1 MRVTAE
7 TKSATR
13 RRILE
18 VAQKHFAQQGFEVAT
33 TRDLAQAAGIA
44 AGTLFNYFPT
54 KEAIVEAL
62 VRDAYVRAAE
72 SGLTE
77 ADDGQSSLAEELF
90 AHVAA
95 LLRKLKS
102 FRKYLPAVLESSLS
116 PAVDPSNGEPSLRAI
131 HLEAVGAILSRR
143 NNDAAGSAMALQ
155 LYWTLY
161 TGVLAFWA
169 KDASPKQEDTLALL
183 DESMT
188 MFTGW
193 LENQAQA
200 EPIRKRG

>member
-18 VAQKHFAQQGFEVAT
+18 VAQNHFAQQGYEVAT

-62 VRDAYVRAAE
+62 VRDVYLRTAGANTSDEGDQPA
-72 SGLTE
+72 
-77 ADDGQSSLAEELF
+77 LAEALF

-95 LLRKLKS
+95 LLRRLKP

-116 PAVDPSNGEPSLRAI
+116 PAVDLVNGEPSLRAI
-131 HLEAVGAILSRR
+131 HLEAVGAILSQH
-143 NNDAAGSAMALQ
+143 NGAAAGSAMALQ
-155 LYWTLY
+155 LYWTLF
-161 TGVLAFWA
+161 TGVLSYWA
-169 KDASPKQEDTLALL
+169 KDTSPKQEDTLALL
-183 DESMT
+183 DESMN
-188 MFTGW
+188 MFADW
-193 LENQAQA
+193 LEKQTDA
-200 EPIRKRG
+200 

>member
-18 VAQKHFAQQGFEVAT
+18 VAQKHFAQHGFDVAT

-62 VRDAYVRAAE
+62 VRDAYLRASE
-72 SGLTE
+72 SGTQEL
-77 ADDGQSSLAEELF
+77 DDGQSSLAEELF
-90 AHVAA
+90 AHVAG
-95 LLRKLKS
+95 LLRKLKP

-116 PAVDPSNGEPSLRAI
+116 
-131 HLEAVGAILSRR
+131 
-143 NNDAAGSAMALQ
+143 
-155 LYWTLY
+155 
-161 TGVLAFWA
+161 
-169 KDASPKQEDTLALL
+169 
-183 DESMT
+183 
-188 MFTGW
+188 
-193 LENQAQA
+193 
-200 EPIRKRG
+200 

>member
-18 VAQKHFAQQGFEVAT
+18 IAQKHFAQHGFEVAT

-54 KEAIVEAL
+54 KAAIVEAL
-62 VRDAYVRAAE
+62 VCDAYVRAAE
-72 SGLTE
+72 AGTPE
-77 ADDGQSSLAEELF
+77 EDNGGSSLAEELF
-90 AHVAA
+90 AHVAG
-95 LLRKLKS
+95 LLRKLKP

-116 PAVDPSNGEPSLRAI
+116 PAVDHSNGEPSLRAI
-131 HLEAVGAILSRR
+131 HLEAVGAILSRH
-143 NNDAAGSAMALQ
+143 NSNAAGSAMALQ

-169 KDASPKQEDTLALL
+169 SDSSPKQERTLALL
-183 DESMT
+183 DESMN
-188 MFTGW
+188 MFASW
-193 LENQAQA
+193 LEKQSDA
-200 EPIRKRG
+200 

>member
-18 VAQKHFAQQGFEVAT
+18 VAQKHFAQHGFEVAT

-72 SGLTE
+72 
-77 ADDGQSSLAEELF
+77 ADSSDEGQDESLLAEALF
-90 AHVAA
+90 AQVAA
-95 LLRKLKS
+95 LLRKLRP
-102 FRKYLPAVLESSLS
+102 FRKYLPAVLDSSFS
-116 PAVDPSNGEPSLRAI
+116 PAVDQQNGEPSLRAI
-131 HLEAVGAILSRR
+131 HLEAVGAILSRH
-143 NNDAAGSAMALQ
+143 NSDAAGSAMALQ

-161 TGVLAFWA
+161 TGVLTFWA
-169 KDASPKQEDTLALL
+169 KDTSPKQEETLALL

-188 MFTGW
+188 MFVGW
-193 LENQAQA
+193 LENQDQA
-200 EPIRKRG
+200 DSDQKRG

>member
-18 VAQKHFAQQGFEVAT
+18 VAQKHFAQHGFEVAT

-62 VRDAYVRAAE
+62 VRDAYVRA
-72 SGLTE
+72 TE
-77 ADDGQSSLAEELF
+77 ANTRDEEDEQASLAEALF

-95 LLRKLKS
+95 LLRKLKP

-116 PAVDPSNGEPSLRAI
+116 PAVDQSNGEPSLRAM
-131 HLEAVGAILSRR
+131 HLEAVGA
-143 NNDAAGSAMALQ
+143 
-155 LYWTLY
+155 
-161 TGVLAFWA
+161 
-169 KDASPKQEDTLALL
+169 
-183 DESMT
+183 
-188 MFTGW
+188 
-193 LENQAQA
+193 
-200 EPIRKRG
+200 

>member
-18 VAQKHFAQQGFEVAT
+18 VAQQHFAQHGFEVAT

-62 VRDAYVRAAE
+62 VRDAYVRAAGA
-72 SGLTE
+72 SP
-77 ADDGQSSLAEELF
+77 ADDEEQPSLAEALF

-95 LLRKLKS
+95 LLRKLKP

-116 PAVDPSNGEPSLRAI
+116 PAVDHVNGEPSLRAM
-131 HLEAVGAILSRR
+131 HLETVGQILSRH
-143 NNDAAGSAMALQ
+143 NSEAGGSAMALQ

-161 TGVLAFWA
+161 TGVLAYWA
-169 KDASPKQEDTLALL
+169 KDASPKQENTLALL
-183 DESMT
+183 DESMS
-188 MFTGW
+188 MFADW
-193 LENQAQA
+193 LEAKEGTQ
-200 EPIRKRG
+200 

>member
-18 VAQKHFAQQGFEVAT
+18 VAQKHFAQHGFEVAT

-62 VRDAYVRAAE
+62 VRDVYVRAAE
-72 SGLTE
+72 ANAD
-77 ADDGQSSLAEELF
+77 ADDQPSTLSEELF
-90 AHVAA
+90 AQVAA
-95 LLRKLKS
+95 LLRKLKP
-102 FRKYLPAVLESSLS
+102 FRKYLPALLESSLS
-116 PAVDPSNGEPSLRAI
+116 PAVDQVNDEPSLRAI
-131 HLEAVGAILSRR
+131 HLESVGAVLFRHSSE
-143 NNDAAGSAMALQ
+143 AGAAMALQ

-161 TGVLAFWA
+161 TGVLSFWA
-169 KDASPKQEDTLALL
+169 KDTSPKQEDTLALL

-188 MFTGW
+188 MFASW
-193 LENQAQA
+193 LENQDQA
-200 EPIRKRG
+200 GSDRKRG

>member
-18 VAQKHFAQQGFEVAT
+18 VAQKHFAQHGFEVAT

-62 VRDAYVRAAE
+62 IRDVYLRAAE
-72 SGLTE
+72 TNVD
-77 ADDGQSSLAEELF
+77 ADEESSSLAEALF
-90 AHVAA
+90 AQVAA
-95 LLRKLKS
+95 LLRKLKP
-102 FRKYLPAVLESSLS
+102 FRRYLPAVLESSLS
-116 PAVDPSNGEPSLRAI
+116 PAVDAANGEPSLRAI
-131 HLEAVGAILSRR
+131 HLESVGALLSSH
-143 NNDAAGSAMALQ
+143 NSDAGSAMALQ

-161 TGVLAFWA
+161 TGVLAYWA

-183 DESMT
+183 DESMN
-188 MFTGW
+188 MFADW
-193 LENQAQA
+193 LEKQT
-200 EPIRKRG
+200 RT

>member
-18 VAQKHFAQQGFEVAT
+18 VAQKHFAQHGFESAT

-62 VRDAYVRAAE
+62 VRDVYVRAADN
-72 SGLTE
+72 SS
-77 ADDGQSSLAEELF
+77 ADNNEEISSLAEELF
-90 AHVAA
+90 AQVAA
-95 LLRKLKS
+95 SLRKLKS

-116 PAVDPSNGEPSLRAI
+116 PAVDSVTGEPSLRAI
-131 HLEAVGAILSRR
+131 HLEAVGAILSRH
-143 NNDAAGSAMALQ
+143 DADASSAMALQ

-169 KDASPKQEDTLALL
+169 KDTSPKQEDTLALL
-183 DESMT
+183 DESMN
-188 MFTGW
+188 MFADW
-193 LENQAQA
+193 LEKQTQ
-200 EPIRKRG
+200 

>member
-18 VAQKHFAQQGFEVAT
+18 VAQKHFAQHGFESAT

-62 VRDAYVRAAE
+62 VRDVYVRAAE
-72 SGLTE
+72 ASVDT
-77 ADDGQSSLAEELF
+77 DDEPSSLSEELF
-90 AHVAA
+90 AQVAA

-116 PAVDPSNGEPSLRAI
+116 PAVDASNGEPSLRAI
-131 HLEAVGAILSRR
+131 HLEAVGAILSRH
-143 NNDAAGSAMALQ
+143 NADASSAMALQ

-169 KDASPKQEDTLALL
+169 KDTSPKQEDTLALI
-183 DESMT
+183 DESMN
-188 MFTGW
+188 MFADW
-193 LENQAQA
+193 LEKTTDASQD
-200 EPIRKRG
+200 P

>member
-18 VAQKHFAQQGFEVAT
+18 VAQKHFAQHGFEVAT

-62 VRDAYVRAAE
+62 VRDVYVRAAE
-72 SGLTE
+72 AAAPDE
-77 ADDGQSSLAEELF
+77 ADETPLADALF
-90 AHVAA
+90 AHVAG
-95 LLRKLKS
+95 LLHKLKP

-131 HLEAVGAILSRR
+131 HLEAVGAILSHHHA
-143 NNDAAGSAMALQ
+143 DAGSAMALQ

-169 KDASPKQEDTLALL
+169 KDSSPKQEHTLALL
-183 DESMT
+183 DESMN
-188 MFTGW
+188 MFAGW
-193 LENQAQA
+193 LASQSQS
-200 EPIRKRG
+200 EPERKRG